1 MNIMQKIRSNF
12 VWMRSGCINLNES
25 MWEMPKSCC
34 VKNESHQ
41 NSVNI
46 WKSFSYFVYN
56 TPWNPLFCDLQ
67 TVSINLMGHMYLSTH
82 FCSFRGLE
90 NEINGN
96 WAIFWRP
103 NTGVEPY
110 RDIIFFQF
118 LANFWPKRPP
128 PPFKID
134 KIVFLSIYCMFFG
147 ISPHF
152 QTFFHDLRWHSLLRL
167 YLLFLAKNEILAKMK
182 NFAQNWPKTWYRQ
195 LEKSYSMVKDNI
207 KVLENMHFSLKS
219 E

>member
-82 FCSFRGLE
+82 FCSVRGLE
-90 NEINGN
+90 NESNGN

-134 KIVFLSIYCMFFG
+134 KIVFLSIYCMFFWYFSAFSD
-147 ISPHF
+147 IFSWF
-152 QTFFHDLRWHSLLRL
+152 KVAQLVKAVSTFFGQKWNFGQNEEFCPKLT
-167 YLLFLAKNEILAKMK
+167 KNLI
-182 NFAQNWPKTWYRQ
+182 
-195 LEKSYSMVKDNI
+195 
-207 KVLENMHFSLKS
+207 
-219 E
+219 